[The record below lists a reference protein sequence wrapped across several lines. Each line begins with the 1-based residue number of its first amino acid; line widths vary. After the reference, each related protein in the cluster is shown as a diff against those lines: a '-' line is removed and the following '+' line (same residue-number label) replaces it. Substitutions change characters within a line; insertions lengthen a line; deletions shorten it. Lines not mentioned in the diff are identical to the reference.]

1 MEKQNRLPF
10 SNSTTTS
17 NAYFGIVHMDIWD
30 PISTTFMLGHKYF
43 LTIVDDHNK
52 FCWIFLMKLK
62 FETSS
67 LIQSFVH
74 FTQSHFQKTIW
85 VIKYENGLELT
96 MKLFLPKTWDH
107 SSKLLPR
114 YPHSTISFG

>member
-1 MEKQNRLPF
+1 MAKQNQLPF

-17 NAYFGIVHMDIWD
+17 NACFDIVHMGIWD

-85 VIKYENGLELT
+85 VIRSKNGLELT
-96 MKLFLPKTWDH
+96 MKLFFTKNMGSFIKTLAQIPLN
-107 SSKLLPR
+107 KMGL
-114 YPHSTISFG
+114 